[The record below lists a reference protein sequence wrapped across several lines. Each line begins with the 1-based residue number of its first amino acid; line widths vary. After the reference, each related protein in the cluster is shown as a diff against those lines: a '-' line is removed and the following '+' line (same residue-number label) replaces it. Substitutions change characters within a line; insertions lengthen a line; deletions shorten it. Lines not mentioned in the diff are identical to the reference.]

1 MDYRKFLSRP
11 EDIVLPYFGGV
22 RVEDRQR
29 RLRLVGDAAP
39 GWWSFAIEGRRAR
52 PIAKAE
58 PVDLSSLA
66 PVRGHFAAEWLFIGG
81 GEIERIALPPPC
93 EPEPLAP
100 CTARR
105 WYGGEL
111 LLDSIDFEDEA
122 EERARGALERGESLA
137 QIKGVAPSLRA
148 AFGFALVAIAARAA
162 GVPVSPREAA
172 PRVHAIA
179 AGGRAAADQLVA
191 EIIAERGRLIAAR
204 ERDAA
209 RRQLD
214 AAVAAAR
221 PITLAQRHRDPGDR
235 ADAALA
241 AVGARMLRYRRL
253 DDRRIEVG
261 YNFMGE
267 RFTSVVDANTL
278 QVYDAGIC
286 LDGADS
292 DLTLESLPSA
302 IREAIETGELC
313 ITRH

>member
-11 EDIVLPYFGGV
+11 EEVVLPYFGGV

-29 RLRLVGDAAP
+29 RLRLVGEAAP

-52 PIAKAE
+52 PIAAAE
-58 PVDLSSLA
+58 PAELSALA
-66 PVRGHFAAEWLFIGG
+66 PVRGHFAAEWLFISGR
-81 GEIERIALPPPC
+81 EIERIALPPPC

-105 WYGGEL
+105 WYSGEL

-122 EERARGALERGESLA
+122 EEAARGALERGESLDD
-137 QIKGVAPSLRA
+137 IKGVRPSLRA

-162 GVPVSPREAA
+162 GVPVSPREVGGH
-172 PRVHAIA
+172 VHDIA
-179 AGGRAAADQLVA
+179 ASGRAAADRLVA
-191 EIIAERGRLIAAR
+191 ELVAERQRLIDER

-214 AAVAAAR
+214 AAIAAVQ
-221 PITLAQRHRDPGDR
+221 PSTPAQRHRDPGDR
-235 ADAALA
+235 AEAALA
-241 AVGARMLRYRRL
+241 AVGARLLRYRRL
-253 DDRRIEVG
+253 DHGRIEVG

-267 RFTSVVDANTL
+267 RFTSVVHADTL
-278 QVYDAGIC
+278 QVLDAGIC
-286 LDGADS
+286 LDGTDS
-292 DLTLESLPSA
+292 DLTLESLPAA
-302 IREAIETGELC
+302 IREAINTDQLC